1 MAKNL
6 TTNTLNI
13 EVKEHEDKKTLEV
26 IWNGKSIDLN
36 PDNIFQPFFDEIIE
50 ELKSKNYSIVINFFP
65 LVYMNSSTMNSI
77 IFFIKKLLEQKIKT
91 KVVYNRDL
99 KWQDLNFSTLEIFIN
114 NNNGLFELEKAHLKW
129 KLS

>member
-13 EVKEHEDKKTLEV
+13 EISNNDEKKIMEV
-26 IWNGKSIDLN
+26 TWNGKSIDLN
-36 PDNIFQPFFDEIIE
+36 PDALFHSFFDEIIE

-65 LVYMNSSTMNSI
+65 LVYMNSATMNSI
-77 IFFIKKLLEQKIKT
+77 IFFIKKLLENKIKT

-99 KWQDLNFSTLEIFIN
+99 KWQDINFSTLEVFETKD
-114 NNNGLFELEKAHLKW
+114 GLFELEKAHLKW
-129 KLS
+129 KLT